1 MKICVFG
8 SLNIDQ
14 TYYVDHI
21 NQPKETASCNSLK
34 ISCGGKGMNQ
44 AIAIRKA
51 GCPVSMAGCIG
62 NHAELLMQSLK
73 DNDVDFHLLKKVD
86 CPNGHAIIQVD
97 KSGQNS
103 ILVYPGSNNCV
114 DQNQINKTIS
124 ELGEGDLLVLQNE
137 INGLDQ
143 IMETAYKNKIQ
154 IAFNPSPIKENL
166 TTLPLDKIDFF
177 FINEVEGKAL
187 CGSEDPQQI
196 LSEMKEKYPNATV
209 VLTMGENGS
218 CVSGPD
224 AFFKQ
229 NAFLVEN
236 VVDTV
241 GAGDTFMG
249 YFLASY
255 AKKMSITE
263 CLKMA
268 TAASSLG
275 IQKEGA
281 SSSIPSYDEVLQFL
295 ASRN

>member
-51 GCPVSMAGCIG
+51 DHPVLMAGCIG
-62 NHAELLMQSLK
+62 DNADLLLNSLK
-73 DNDVDFHLLKKVD
+73 ENEIDTHLLRKVD

-103 ILVYPGSNNCV
+103 ILVYPGSNDCISV
-114 DQNQINKTIS
+114 AQIKETIK
-124 ELGEGDLLVLQNE
+124 ELNEGDLIVLQNE
-137 INGLDQ
+137 INGLNQ
-143 IMETAYKNKIQ
+143 IIESAYKKKVK

-166 TTLPLDKIDFF
+166 QTLPLDKINFF

-187 CGSEDPQQI
+187 CGSEDPQEI
-196 LSEMKEKYPNATV
+196 LSLMKTKYPHATV
-209 VLTMGENGS
+209 ILTLGENGS
-218 CVSGPD
+218 CASGPD
-224 AFFKQ
+224 GFFKQ
-229 NAFLVEN
+229 EAFLVEN

-249 YFLASY
+249 TFLASH
-255 AKKMSITE
+255 AKGMSLTD
-263 CLKMA
+263 CLRYA
-268 TAASSLG
+268 TAASSLS

-281 SSSIPSYDEVLQFL
+281 SSSVPSYDEVLQFL
-295 ASRN
+295 ASR

>member
-21 NQPKETASCNSLK
+21 NQPKETASCSSLK

-51 GCPVSMAGCIG
+51 DCPVFMAGCIG
-62 NHAELLMQSLK
+62 NNAELLIQSLQE
-73 DNDVDFHLLKKVD
+73 NDVDLHLLKKVN

-103 ILVYPGSNNCV
+103 ILVYPGSNACIDEV
-114 DQNQINKTIS
+114 QIEETIR
-124 ELGEGDLLVLQNE
+124 ELNEGDLLVLQNE
-137 INGLDQ
+137 INGLEQ
-143 IMETAYKNKIQ
+143 IIQLAYENKIK

-166 TTLPLDKIDFF
+166 KTLPLDKIDFF

-187 CGSEDPQQI
+187 CGFDDPQKI
-196 LSEMKEKYPNATV
+196 LSQMKKEYPNATV
-209 VLTMGENGS
+209 VLTLGENGS
-218 CVSGPD
+218 LASGPEGTFKQD
-224 AFFKQ
+224 AFF
-229 NAFLVEN
+229 VEN

-255 AKKMSITE
+255 SKGLLISD
-263 CLKMA
+263 CLKNA
-268 TAASSLG
+268 AAASSLS

-281 SSSIPSYDEVLQFL
+281 SSSVPSYDDVLQYL
-295 ASRN
+295 ASR